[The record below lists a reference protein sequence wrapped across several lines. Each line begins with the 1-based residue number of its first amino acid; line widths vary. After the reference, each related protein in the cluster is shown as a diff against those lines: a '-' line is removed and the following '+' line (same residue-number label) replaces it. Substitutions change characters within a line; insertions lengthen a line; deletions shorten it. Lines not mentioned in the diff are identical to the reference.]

1 MKKLLF
7 LLILIM
13 TSSLYAQEV
22 TTTYFL
28 IRHAEKADLSKDT
41 NLSEK
46 GYQRA
51 EKWDHILQ
59 NIPFD
64 AVYATVYKRT
74 QQTGQVVA
82 NRNQKQLIIYDH
94 KNVDLSSFQKETLG
108 KTVLIVGHS
117 NSIPGFVNAL
127 IGKPKYQEIDESVF
141 GNLYMVTVKGNT
153 VSDYL
158 FRF

>member
-1 MKKLLF
+1 MKKWLL
-7 LLILIM
+7 LLILIL

-28 IRHAEKADLSKDT
+28 IRHAEKADQSKDT

-51 EKWDHILQ
+51 EKWDQHLQ

-74 QQTGQVVA
+74 QQTGQPVA
-82 NRNQKQLIIYDH
+82 TRNNKEIIIYDH
-94 KNVDLSSFQKETLG
+94 KNVDITTFKKETLG

-117 NSIPGFVNAL
+117 NSIPDFVNAL
-127 IGKPKYQEIDESVF
+127 IGKSKYREIDESVF
-141 GNLYMVTVKGNT
+141 GNLYMVVLKGTT